1 MANVSPI
8 NIDALDFASAGTLV
22 GAHLDA
28 ASVAPM
34 HAVPPPMAAS
44 PVDVA
49 ATGAATAMQT
59 KMSAMQGELAEKGPE
74 MQAKAAASAGAL
86 QAQDVQNASPLKD
99 LASAIPS
106 SGGSS
111 GGGSGG
117 SSGGSSGG
125 NNGHVDSGNY
135 RPGEGKVS
143 AVDDRFRTGGGDKE
157 PKEPH
162 ERSGRDTA
170 DSVLDITKGV
180 GKIVGGGATA
190 IGGILV
196 GGAGVAGA
204 AETGGG
210 TAGLI
215 LAGVGLAGTGISVIS
230 DGLENIVDGMDDLS
244 K

>member
-1 MANVSPI
+1 MANVSAI

-34 HAVPPPMAAS
+34 HAVPPPVAAS

-59 KMSAMQGELAEKGPE
+59 KMGALQGELAEKGTE
-74 MQAKAAASAGAL
+74 MQAKSAASANAL

-106 SGGSS
+106 SGGS
-111 GGGSGG
+111 GG

-135 RPGEGKVS
+135 RPGQGKVS
-143 AVDDRFRTGGGDKE
+143 AVDNTFKTGGGDKD

-162 ERSGRDTA
+162 ERSGRETA

-190 IGGILV
+190 IGGILL
-196 GGAGVAGA
+196 GGAGAAGA
-204 AETGGG
+204 VESGGG
-210 TAGLI
+210 TAALI
-215 LAGVGLAGTGISVIS
+215 LAGAGLAGTGISVIS